1 MLLIDA
7 YNVLRAQ
14 WCLPRRH
21 RGFTIRSLVAT
32 LPRTRYADRRVRVVA
47 DGTPGPEFPASCRTF
62 TREGQ
67 AWARL
72 HHPGRPG
79 SPTQPPAE
87 VLWSGRHLEAD
98 DLIEDIL
105 ARSRGIEITLVSSDR
120 RLIRAAASAG
130 ASQVGNGTFLKQLAS
145 DLDKGEP
152 DPEPPFVHDVP
163 LDPYAIAHWMHEF
176 GYAPTKRPGGPR
188 PDRAPPEP
196 APDSTEQ
203 VSSVGSAPDRATE
216 GVTVPE
222 PPLATEPLDPVLAGL
237 FDEWSDRIDPAD
249 LDMSRW
255 IDGVTPLP
263 GPPGRESGLS

>member
-14 WCLPRRH
+14 WCLPQRH
-21 RGFTIRSLVAT
+21 RGLTIRSLVAT

-62 TREGQ
+62 TRDGQ

-72 HHPGRPG
+72 QHPPRAD
-79 SPTQPPAE
+79 SRAIPPAE
-87 VLWSGRHLEAD
+87 VLWSGKHLEAD

-105 ARSRGIEITLVSSDR
+105 GQSKGIEITLVSSDR
-120 RLIRAAASAG
+120 RLIRAATRAN

-145 DLDKGEP
+145 DLDQGEP
-152 DPEPPFVHDVP
+152 DPAPAFVHDVP

-176 GYAPTKRPGGPR
+176 GYAPTSHPAQQSGS
-188 PDRAPPEP
+188 DVPPEP
-196 APDSTEQ
+196 VPASIEAPDSSPEPAAQ
-203 VSSVGSAPDRATE
+203 EAAR
-216 GVTVPE
+216 VPE
-222 PPLATEPLDPVLAGL
+222 PPEPLDPVLGRL
-237 FDEWSDRIDPAD
+237 FDEWSVRIDPAD

-255 IDGVTPLP
+255 IDGVTPLDRPSSHAARREP
-263 GPPGRESGLS
+263 GSG